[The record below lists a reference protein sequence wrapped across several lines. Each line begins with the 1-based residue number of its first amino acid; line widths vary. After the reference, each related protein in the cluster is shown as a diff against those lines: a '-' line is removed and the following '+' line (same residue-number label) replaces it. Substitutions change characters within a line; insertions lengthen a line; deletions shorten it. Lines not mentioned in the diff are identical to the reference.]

1 MLHFQRCLLAGGIRE
16 NIGSKRVDAG
26 FALGFDLGLVDAGLD
41 GILKLPFPQ
50 AGAAVVI
57 VIFLY
62 DDDL

>member
-1 MLHFQRCLLAGGIRE
+1 MLHFQRCLLAGGIGE
-16 NIGSKRVDAG
+16 DIGGKCVDAG
-26 FALGFDLGLVDAGLD
+26 FALGFDLGLVDTGLD